1 MPRDA
6 RRAAQARAD
15 QIRAFRRELRT
26 LADEEAFRPSPEEE
40 AALTA
45 HHERVLASLACDFD
59 IDRSEREG
67 QLSRGMQIAS
77 LLGAA
82 ALVGAVAA
90 LVNQFWGRLGLSAQV
105 TLLTFFP
112 LAALAGVQFAAERE
126 RTRYV
131 AGLFGLVALGTAW
144 FAMAT
149 IARALNLPLSP
160 LLFWPAAAFGIAV
173 AVSYG
178 FRLVFALSLAVSV
191 VAMASV
197 FFAGGGV
204 PWPVLFNRLEPFTGA
219 AFALLVLSPHV
230 APLGDGF
237 DNTARHTALVL
248 LLGALF
254 MLANVSGLSLL
265 AFAPSTAQIVYQVVF
280 VPLSIALLWRALR
293 TGDSRGATLTAVAFA
308 LFILVRY
315 FDWFWDWIPA
325 WAFFVVLA
333 GMAFASIA
341 LLRRVRHR
349 QETEAI

>member
-1 MPRDA
+1 MARDA

-15 QIRAFRRELRT
+15 QIRAFRRELRS
-26 LADEEAFRPSPEEE
+26 LADEDAFRPSPEEE

-45 HHERVLASLACDFD
+45 YHDRVLASLARDFD

-67 QLSRGMQIAS
+67 QLSRGLRIAS

-82 ALVGAVAA
+82 ALVAALTA
-90 LVNQFWGRLGLSAQV
+90 LVNQVWGRLGLPAQV

-131 AGLFGLVALGTAW
+131 AGLFALVALGTAW
-144 FAMAT
+144 FAMGT
-149 IARALNLPLSP
+149 IARLLNLPLSP

-191 VAMASV
+191 VATASV

-204 PWPVLFNRLEPFTGA
+204 PWPVLFDRLEPFTGA
-219 AFALLVLSPHV
+219 AFALLVLSRHV

-237 DNTARHTALVL
+237 DDTARHTGLVL
-248 LLGALF
+248 LLGALLV
-254 MLANVSGLSLL
+254 LANVFGVSLL
-265 AFAPSTAQIVYQVVF
+265 AFSSDTAQIVYQIVF
-280 VPLSIALLWRALR
+280 VAAAIALLWRALR
-293 TGDSRGATLTAVAFA
+293 TSDPRGATIVAVALA

-315 FDWFWDWIPA
+315 VDWFWGWIPA
-325 WAFFVVLA
+325 WVFFMVLA

-341 LLRRVRHR
+341 LLRRVRR
-349 QETEAI
+349 RTEAEAI

>member
-1 MPRDA
+1 
-6 RRAAQARAD
+6 
-15 QIRAFRRELRT
+15 
-26 LADEEAFRPSPEEE
+26 
-40 AALTA
+40 
-45 HHERVLASLACDFD
+45 
-59 IDRSEREG
+59 
-67 QLSRGMQIAS
+67 
-77 LLGAA
+77 
-82 ALVGAVAA
+82 
-90 LVNQFWGRLGLSAQV
+90 
-105 TLLTFFP
+105 
-112 LAALAGVQFAAERE
+112 
-126 RTRYV
+126 
-131 AGLFGLVALGTAW
+131 
-144 FAMAT
+144 
-149 IARALNLPLSP
+149 
-160 LLFWPAAAFGIAV
+160 
-173 AVSYG
+173 
-178 FRLVFALSLAVSV
+178 
-191 VAMASV
+191 MASV

-204 PWPVLFNRLEPFTGA
+204 PWPVLFDRLEPFTGA
-219 AFALLVLSPHV
+219 AFALLVLSRHV
-230 APLGDGF
+230 APLSDGF

-349 QETEAI
+349 PETEAI